1 MTLTTEALPPAPAPR
16 SGAGSAPASSPA
28 AADARPLL
36 GGAAWVGPHEPV
48 VPPVGERPAYL
59 LACTFEHTAGLAP
72 VLVHATAEGV
82 YELFCNGTRVGDEQL
97 TPGFSAY
104 RRRLEVQTADLTP
117 LLRPGSNT
125 LVAVLSDGWFR
136 GRHGFQRHGDGFGER
151 TALLLRVEQ
160 VDAGVA
166 PGRGR
171 TLLVS
176 GDGWRSR
183 PSHVLRADLMDGQ
196 SLDLRALD
204 PEWFT
209 AAPTDPDWQPVRTT
223 GRVASD
229 DVRLVPPTAPPVR
242 AVREVAPITT
252 TVLDDGTRV
261 LDLGLNLNGWVRLA
275 GRDGKP
281 IAPEGTR
288 LTLTHGEA
296 LDAAGR
302 VDTGHLRA
310 FDFATKQL
318 LPAGQVDEVITSGVP
333 GEEAEPRHTTHGFR
347 YVQVEGLPREA
358 DAEVRAVEVRTD
370 LRDTGAFTCDDPR
383 LERLHEVVVN
393 SLRANTCGVPTD
405 CPQRERSGFTGDW
418 QVFVGTAALLADVH
432 AFSRRWLADLRADQW
447 VDGRVPTVVPNP
459 AGAQPSGDAF
469 EDMSAGSAGW
479 GDAAVLVPWELW
491 RAYGDAGVLAES
503 LPSMR
508 AWVDGQAERAAS
520 GRHPDR
526 AARRPEPAAHERY
539 LLDTGFHFGEWLEP
553 GVEPHPDPRVDH
565 AVVATAFLARSARLL
580 AASCTVLGLAD
591 EAARYGDL
599 ADGATG
605 AWQAEFLGPDDRV
618 AADGTVP
625 GGERQAHYVRALAF
639 GLVPAERRQAV
650 ADRLAER
657 VVADGTRL
665 TTGFLAT
672 GQLLPALADHGHADL
687 AHALLVRTGVPSWL
701 GMIEAGATTMW
712 EWWDGVAEDGS
723 VRGSLDHYS
732 KGAVASF
739 LHTHLAGVRLP
750 DLPGAGEAGY
760 ARVRVEPLP
769 GPSLNRASTRLET
782 VRGPLTCAWTR
793 EDAAF
798 TLTLTLPVG
807 TTADVVLPDG
817 STRTVTGGDHVWEC
831 PA

>member
-1 MTLTTEALPPAPAPR
+1 MTLTSET
-16 SGAGSAPASSPA
+16 PASAVTPTTA
-28 AADARPLL
+28 TDARPLL
-36 GGAAWVGPHEPV
+36 GSATWVGPHEPL
-48 VPPVGERPAYL
+48 VPPVGERPAHL
-59 LACTFEHTAGLAP
+59 LACTFEITEDTEQ
-72 VLVHATAEGV
+72 VLVHATAEGL

-104 RRRLEVQTADLTP
+104 RRRLEVQTADLTA
-117 LLRPGSNT
+117 LLRPGTNT
-125 LVAVLSDGWFR
+125 LVALLSDGWFR

-160 VDAGVA
+160 VDAAGT
-166 PGRGR
+166 PGHGR
-171 TLLVS
+171 TLLIS
-176 GDGWRSR
+176 DDGWHSR

-196 SLDLRALD
+196 TIDLSALD
-204 PEWFT
+204 PAWFT
-209 AAPTDPDWQPVRTT
+209 TEPTAPQWQPVQAT
-223 GRVASD
+223 GRGAAD
-229 DVRLVPPTAPPVR
+229 DVRLVLPSAPPVR
-242 AVREVAPITT
+242 AVREVSPVAEA
-252 TVLDDGTRV
+252 VLDDGTRV

-275 GRDGKP
+275 GRDGGL
-281 IAPEGTR
+281 IAPSGTR
-288 LTLTHGEA
+288 VTLTHGEA
-296 LDAAGR
+296 LDAEGR

-310 FDFATKQL
+310 FNFATKQL
-318 LPAGQVDEVITSGVP
+318 LPAGQVDEVITSGAR
-333 GEEAEPRHTTHGFR
+333 GEHAEPRHTTHGFR
-347 YVQVEGLPREA
+347 YVQLEGLPREA
-358 DAEVRAVEVRTD
+358 DVDVVGVEVRTD
-370 LRDTGAFTCDDPR
+370 LRETGTFTCDDPR

-393 SLRANTCGVPTD
+393 SLRANTCAVPTD

-447 VDGRVPTVVPNP
+447 ADGKVPTVIPNP
-459 AGAQPSGDAF
+459 AGAQPSGDVF

-508 AWVDGQAERAAS
+508 AWVDGQAERAAA

-526 AARRPEPAAHERY
+526 AARRREAAAHERY

-553 GVEPHPDPRVDH
+553 GVAPNPDPRVDH

-580 AASCTVLGLAD
+580 AASCTVLGLTG
-591 EAARYGDL
+591 EAAHYGTL
-599 ADGATG
+599 ADGATL
-605 AWQAEFLGPDDRV
+605 AWQAEFLGDDDRV

-687 AHALLVRTGVPSWL
+687 AHALLARTGVPSWL
-701 GMIEAGATTMW
+701 GMVEAGATTMW
-712 EWWDGVAEDGS
+712 EWWDGMAPDGS

-750 DLPGAGEAGY
+750 EVPGVGEAGY

-769 GPSLNRASTRLET
+769 GPSLQRASTRLET
-782 VRGPLTCAWTR
+782 PYGPLACTWTR
-793 EDAAF
+793 DEATF
-798 TLTLTLPVG
+798 TLTLDLPSG

-817 STRTVTGGDHVWEC
+817 SARTVTGGEHTWEC